1 VQIGTRVKR
10 TEYHIRP
17 KRDYWL
23 SCGREPMKSGA
34 LDGLNRAKAE
44 RGTVIGIREPS
55 ATNPTRGLVVQID
68 GGGVENCLA
77 YLWEVCE

>member
-1 VQIGTRVKR
+1 
-10 TEYHIRP
+10 
-17 KRDYWL
+17 
-23 SCGREPMKSGA
+23 MKGGA

-55 ATNPTRGLVVQID
+55 ATNPTRGLTVQID